1 MIVLSKTQ
9 IKKLH
14 EHLTK
19 RTGGSAGVRDEGM
32 LDSALHAPFASA
44 FGTER
49 YASVTEKCAALAY
62 FLASEH
68 PFVDGNKR
76 IALLCMLT
84 VLRLNGITV
93 SCTDEELIRFGLE
106 LAQDRLTVEQITD
119 WIGQHKI

>member
-1 MIVLSKTQ
+1 M
-9 IKKLH
+9 
-14 EHLTK
+14 
-19 RTGGSAGVRDEGM
+19 G
-32 LDSALHAPFASA
+32 
-44 FGTER
+44 
-49 YASVTEKCAALAY
+49 
-62 FLASEH
+62 
-68 PFVDGNKR
+68 GNKR